1 MLDVRLFIIVAMIA
15 ASAAIMAYLAF
26 QKYGGSLAER
36 LALYRVD
43 VGDRLRKTRNPF
55 STERFGRFQQI
66 LTGSAA
72 VFGLILGEGILGR
85 IFIALVFA
93 AVCWFGADQYL
104 NILWRRYCKDFEEQL
119 ADMVGVI
126 ANAVKSGNSVQQ
138 ALELVV
144 EEFSDPM
151 SSEVAEVMHELRV
164 GTALDVAIRNWIERM
179 PNDDLEIFGI
189 ALIIQRQSGGNLSE
203 ILDNLADT
211 MRQRKKMQGQ
221 IRTLT
226 TQGRMSGMVLSFLPV
241 ALYLLLYVIMPERMG
256 VMFTHPLGWAMVAM
270 CAVMIGLGGFAV
282 SKIVAIDV

>member
-1 MLDVRLFIIVAMIA
+1 MLDLRLFIIVAMIA

-72 VFGLILGEGILGR
+72 LFGLILGEGILGR
-85 IFIALVFA
+85 IFVALVFA

-104 NILWRRYCKDFEEQL
+104 NLLWRRYCKDFEEQL

-126 ANAVKSGNSVQQ
+126 ANAVKAGNSVQQ

-151 SSEVAEVMHELRV
+151 ASEVAEVMHELRV

-189 ALIIQRQSGGNLSE
+189 AIIIQRQSGGNLSE

-241 ALYLLLYVIMPERMG
+241 ALYLLLYIIMPERMG
-256 VMFTHPLGWAMVAM
+256 VMFTHPLGWAMVAL
-270 CAVMIGLGGFAV
+270 CTVMIGVGGFAV
-282 SKIVAIDV
+282 SKIVAIDI

>member
-1 MLDVRLFIIVAMIA
+1 MLDLRLLVIVAMIA

-72 VFGLILGEGILGR
+72 LFGLILGEGILGR
-85 IFIALVFA
+85 IFVALVFA

-104 NILWRRYCKDFEEQL
+104 NLLWRRYCKDFEEQL

-126 ANAVKSGNSVQQ
+126 ANAVKAGNSVQQ

-151 SSEVAEVMHELRV
+151 ASEVAEVMHELRV

-241 ALYLLLYVIMPERMG
+241 ALYLLLYIIMPERMG
-256 VMFTHPLGWAMVAM
+256 VMFTHPLGWAMVAL
-270 CAVMIGLGGFAV
+270 CTVMIGVGGFAV

>member
-1 MLDVRLFIIVAMIA
+1 MDIRLFIIVAMIA

-43 VGDRLRKTRNPF
+43 VGDRLRRTRNPF

-72 VFGLILGEGILGR
+72 LFGLILGEGLFGR
-85 IFIALVFA
+85 LFIAWVFA
-93 AVCWFGADQYL
+93 AISWFGADQYL
-104 NILWRRYCKDFEEQL
+104 NFLWRRYQKDFEEQL

-126 ANAVKSGNSVQQ
+126 ANAVKAGNSVQQ

-144 EEFSDPM
+144 EEFSPPM

-164 GTALDVAIRNWIERM
+164 GTALDAAIRNWLERM

-189 ALIIQRQSGGNLSE
+189 AIIIQRQSGGNLSE

-226 TQGRMSGMVLSFLPV
+226 TQGRMSGMVLSLLPV
-241 ALYLLLYVIMPERMG
+241 GMYVMLYLIMPDRMG
-256 VMFTHPLGWAMVAM
+256 VMFTHPVGWAMIAL
-270 CAVMIGLGGFAV
+270 CAVMIGLGSFAV

>member
-1 MLDVRLFIIVAMIA
+1 MDVRLLIIVFLIA

-26 QKYGGSLAER
+26 QKYGGSIADR

-72 VFGLILGEGILGR
+72 LFGLILGEGIFGR
-85 IFIALVFA
+85 IFIAAVFA

-104 NILWRRYCKDFEEQL
+104 NVLWRRYCKDFEEQL

-126 ANAVKSGNSVQQ
+126 ANAVKAGNSVQQ

-151 SSEVAEVMHELRV
+151 SSEVAEVLHELRV
-164 GTALDVAIRNWIERM
+164 GTALDAAIRNWVERM

-189 ALIIQRQSGGNLSE
+189 AVIIQRQSGGNLAE
-203 ILDNLADT
+203 ILDNLAET

-226 TQGRMSGMVLSFLPV
+226 TQGRMSGTVLSLLPV
-241 ALYLLLYVIMPERMG
+241 GLYVLLYVIMPERMG
-256 VMFTHPLGWAMVAM
+256 VLFTHPLGWAMVGF
-270 CAVMIGLGGFAV
+270 CAVMIGLGSFAV

>member
-1 MLDVRLFIIVAMIA
+1 MLDLRLFIIVAMIA

-26 QKYGGSLAER
+26 QKYGGSLSER

-72 VFGLILGEGILGR
+72 LFGLILGEGILGR
-85 IFIALVFA
+85 IFVALVFA

-104 NILWRRYCKDFEEQL
+104 NLLWRRYCKDFEEQL

-126 ANAVKSGNSVQQ
+126 ANAVKAGNSVQQ

-151 SSEVAEVMHELRV
+151 ASEVAEVMHELRV
-164 GTALDVAIRNWIERM
+164 GTALDAAMRNWIERM

-241 ALYLLLYVIMPERMG
+241 ALYLLLYIIMPERMG
-256 VMFTHPLGWAMVAM
+256 VMFTHPLGWAMVAL
-270 CAVMIGLGGFAV
+270 CTVMIGVGGFAV

>member
-1 MLDVRLFIIVAMIA
+1 MDVRLFIIVAMIA

-43 VGDRLRKTRNPF
+43 VGDRLRRTRNPF

-66 LTGSAA
+66 LTASAA
-72 VFGLILGEGILGR
+72 VFGLILGEGVMGR
-85 IFIALVFA
+85 LFVSAVFA
-93 AVCWFGADQYL
+93 ALCWFGADQYL
-104 NILWRRYCKDFEEQL
+104 NLLWRRYCKDFEEQL
-119 ADMVGVI
+119 ADMVGVV
-126 ANAVKSGNSVQQ
+126 ANAVKAGNSVQQ

-151 SSEVAEVMHELRV
+151 SSEVAEVLHELRV
-164 GTALDVAIRNWIERM
+164 GTALDAAIRNWIERM

-189 ALIIQRQSGGNLSE
+189 AVIIQRQSGGNLAE

-226 TQGRMSGMVLSFLPV
+226 TQGRMSGMVLSVLPIGMYV
-241 ALYLLLYVIMPERMG
+241 LLYLIMPERMG
-256 VMFTHPLGWAMVAM
+256 VMFTHPLGWAMIGL
-270 CAVMIGLGGFAV
+270 CAVLIGLGSFAV